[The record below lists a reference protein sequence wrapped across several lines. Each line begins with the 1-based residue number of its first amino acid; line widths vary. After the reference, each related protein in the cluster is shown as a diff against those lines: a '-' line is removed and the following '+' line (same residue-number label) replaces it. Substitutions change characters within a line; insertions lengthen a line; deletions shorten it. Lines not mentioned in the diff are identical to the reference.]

1 MSRAGGSHVA
11 SGLDPATSVAD
22 LELAWQEREEQA
34 VILAKSSSHL
44 TALSL
49 RVYSLEI
56 RLKARI
62 CKVLKLDYLPQ
73 ILKSHELSK
82 IIIFTGLW
90 DELEDPKNAA
100 VRQNW
105 DILVDFSTL
114 RLNGQRYLPRANLD
128 PKDLKKYNQTLDH
141 PSSGVLAWLARHP

>member
-1 MSRAGGSHVA
+1 M
-11 SGLDPATSVAD
+11 
-22 LELAWQEREEQA
+22 
-34 VILAKSSSHL
+34 
-44 TALSL
+44 
-49 RVYSLEI
+49 
-56 RLKARI
+56 
-62 CKVLKLDYLPQ
+62 LKLYYLPL

-82 IIIFTGLW
+82 LIIFTGLW
-90 DELEDPKNAA
+90 DELEDPKNDA

-128 PKDLKKYNQTLDH
+128 PKDLKKYNQALDH